1 MQNKS
6 TDQLIGLGILALVVI
21 FILYEIWPYL
31 IGFLAVVGA
40 AQIYRVWRNRYGS

>member
-6 TDQLIGLGILALVVI
+6 TNQLIGLGILALVVI

-31 IGFLAVVGA
+31 VDQTKKHKGK
-40 AQIYRVWRNRYGS
+40 